1 MIYQGG
7 VISETGMKPTEV
19 RGEAP
24 FSPEFSITGFSHR
37 DVAVIREITRR
48 SLGEEYPPSLFMD
61 IHGWWPD
68 GFIVVKRGGEIVGF
82 VAGVV
87 SAPRRARV
95 LMLAVEDVYRGRGI
109 GTALMD
115 EFTRRCVA
123 RGISSV
129 ELEVRVSNEG
139 AIRFYKR
146 LGYTIR
152 YLLPRFYTDK
162 EDGYKMWKDLR

>member
-1 MIYQGG
+1 MIYQGAG
-7 VISETGMKPTEV
+7 ISKDGMKPTEV
-19 RGEAP
+19 RGEAHI
-24 FSPEFSITGFSHR
+24 SPEFTMSGFSHR
-37 DVAVIREITRR
+37 DVGVIKEITRR

-68 GFIVVKRGGEIVGF
+68 GFIVVKQRGEILGF

-95 LMLAVEDVYRGRGI
+95 LMLAVQDGYRGRGL

-123 RGISSV
+123 RGISSI